1 MTPSSNK
8 KVRNAAAGN
17 RSRAVVTTPCPKRLC
32 AFGDRRGTRRTSTKT
47 KGSDTMANI
56 INEIEAAQKKADVPD
71 FRGGDT
77 VRIHAK
83 VVEGGKER
91 IQIFE
96 GVALARRGEGVRD
109 TVVVRK
115 VSNGVGVE
123 RTFLV
128 HSPRVD
134 KIEVTRRADVRRAK
148 LYYLRTRV
156 GKAARLKELRRN

>member
-1 MTPSSNK
+1 M
-8 KVRNAAAGN
+8 VNAN
-17 RSRAVVTTPCPKRLC
+17 VIR
-32 AFGDRRGTRRTSTKT
+32 
-47 KGSDTMANI
+47 
-56 INEIEAAQKKADVPD
+56 EIEAAQKKSDVPR

-77 VRIHAK
+77 LRVHAK

-91 IQIFE
+91 IQVFE

-115 VSNGVGVE
+115 VTNGVGVE

-134 KIEVTRRADVRRAK
+134 RIEVVRRGAVRRAK
-148 LYYLRTRV
+148 LYYLRSRV
-156 GKAARLKELRRN
+156 GKAARIKEDRTGRFADK